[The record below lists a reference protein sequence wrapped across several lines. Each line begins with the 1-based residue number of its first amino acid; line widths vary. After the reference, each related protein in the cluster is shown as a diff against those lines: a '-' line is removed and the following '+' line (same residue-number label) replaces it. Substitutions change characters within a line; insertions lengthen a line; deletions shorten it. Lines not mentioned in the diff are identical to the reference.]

1 MPVHARMGMRALR
14 TGMRALRTGMRALR
28 TGMQALRTG
37 MRALRGL
44 ETGSYKVTLRPASVI
59 ARRPHA
65 LSGAAT
71 A

>member
-1 MPVHARMGMRALR
+1 MPVYARMGMRALR
-14 TGMRALRTGMRALR
+14 ME
-28 TGMQALRTG
+28 

-59 ARRPHA
+59 ARRQHA